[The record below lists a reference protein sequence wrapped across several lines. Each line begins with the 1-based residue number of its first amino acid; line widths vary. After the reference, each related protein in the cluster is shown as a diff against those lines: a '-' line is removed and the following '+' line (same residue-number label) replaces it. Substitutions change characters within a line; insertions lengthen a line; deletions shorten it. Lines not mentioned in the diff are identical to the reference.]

1 MGGALKNVNLKQK
14 AKKLD
19 VVVVR
24 MKRTGIM
31 GNARPCRK
39 CVKMM
44 RNLGVRRIYYSSGFD
59 DEIMNERVEDII
71 SIQDSSATRYF
82 SRIKLNYPLNDI
94 DYYKL
99 LINKY
104 FPSKIKKES
113 LDNFITYYLN
123 EWIKTLQFKLSY
135 KLEEN
140 IINNTKVTLF
150 KIYEII
156 TVNMKVKGIHDI
168 SCSQVLF

>member
-1 MGGALKNVNLKQK
+1 MGGVLKNVKQK

-31 GNARPCRK
+31 GNARPCRN

-44 RNLGVRRIYYSSGFD
+44 KNLGIRRIYYSSGFG
-59 DEIMNERVEDII
+59 DEIMNENIEDII
-71 SIQDSSATRYF
+71 SIQDSSAIRYF

-99 LINKY
+99 VINKY
-104 FPSKIKKES
+104 FPEKIKKES

-123 EWIKTLQFKLSY
+123 EWIKPLRFKLGY

-140 IINNTKVTLF
+140 IVNNTKITLF

-156 TVNMKVKGIHDI
+156 TVNMKFKDRNNIV
-168 SCSQVLF
+168 CSQVLF